1 MGVGDDLGL
10 LNLFYRL
17 IFVRLGGDGDGGK
30 GLGAAELEAG
40 VLTERGDVGLEVR
53 WLLGVRG

>member
-17 IFVRLGGDGDGGK
+17 IALVLGGERDGGEV
-30 GLGAAELEAG
+30 GELEAG